1 MPIYTFNGESGLLR
15 ASPLVLVFISVK
27 KFRLMRITKHNTL
40 TVSTNHVGRER
51 EKKSFQNVK
60 KYANYVNLLTCY

>member
-1 MPIYTFNGESGLLR
+1 M
-15 ASPLVLVFISVK
+15 VLVFISVK
-27 KFRLMRITKHNTL
+27 KFRLRITVHNTL